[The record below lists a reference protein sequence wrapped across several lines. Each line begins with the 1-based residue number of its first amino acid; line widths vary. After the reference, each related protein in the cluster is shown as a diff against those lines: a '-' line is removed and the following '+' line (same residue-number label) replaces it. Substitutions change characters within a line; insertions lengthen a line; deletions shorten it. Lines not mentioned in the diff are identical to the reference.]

1 MDHPLDRHWSARLGH
16 VKDALEANNFEVH
29 LAASEAEAR
38 QIVLERI
45 LPPLGAKRIAR
56 GGSLTVTASGLVEAI
71 RSDPAYEYID
81 VFETRSDP
89 AWKEERQE
97 RMGRALLADAFLS
110 GTNAVTEEGQL
121 VNLDMI
127 GNRVAGIA
135 FGPKAV
141 VILAGRNKV
150 VENLE
155 AAISRIKRLAAPAN
169 AVRLDKKTPCAQT
182 SFCEEC
188 KSSDRICNVWT
199 ITEKSYPKGRI
210 KVVLINKDLG
220 L

>member
-1 MDHPLDRHWSARLGH
+1 MDQPLDHHWSARLEH
-16 VKDALEANNFEVH
+16 VKKALEANNFEVH
-29 LAASEAEAR
+29 LAASETEAR
-38 QIVLERI
+38 TIVLEHI
-45 LPPLGAKRIAR
+45 LPAISAKRVAR
-56 GGSLTVTASGLVEAI
+56 GGSLTVLASGIVEAI

-81 VFETRSDP
+81 VFEIRSDP

-97 RMGRALLADAFLS
+97 RMHRAFAADVFFS
-110 GTNAVTEEGQL
+110 GTNAVTEKGQL

-135 FGPKAV
+135 YGPKSV
-141 VILAGRNKV
+141 VILAGRNKI

-155 AAISRIKRLAAPAN
+155 AAVARIKRLAAPAN
-169 AVRLDKKTPCAQT
+169 AVRLDKNTPCART

-210 KVVLINKDLG
+210 KVILINKDLG